1 VGQSVA
7 GVSVPSRHFAR
18 NAGFLRPYF
27 ASPLGMSRSKAT
39 HSFSSL
45 RMPSGSRSGT
55 TAIESWLP
63 SAASMSPRSVSRNR
77 VGPAIA
83 VGASAIVARQHTEIV
98 SEAMREFGRPLHGGP
113 AKVRMQVTVIR
124 SMRMPVRCADVF
136 EAKDDRRAPTPD
148 PRRRMMTYEYNA
160 TLASIRTSS
169 LADSTLW
176 GSSQTSRFH
185 AGPRRD

>member
-1 VGQSVA
+1 
-7 GVSVPSRHFAR
+7 
-18 NAGFLRPYF
+18 
-27 ASPLGMSRSKAT
+27 
-39 HSFSSL
+39 
-45 RMPSGSRSGT
+45 
-55 TAIESWLP
+55 
-63 SAASMSPRSVSRNR
+63 
-77 VGPAIA
+77 